1 MKKLSKA
8 FNDIIKKN
16 EELIKEGNLRRIIVN
31 DQNDEKY
38 IEVPLI
44 IGIIFTI
51 AAPIVTIIAVIA
63 GLAVKFSLEIRKKD
77 FSQRPITNNLKE

>member
-51 AAPIVTIIAVIA
+51 AAPIVTIIAVIT

-77 FSQRPITNNLKE
+77 FSQRPITNNFKE

>member
-77 FSQRPITNNLKE
+77 FSQRPITNNFKE